1 MSWGAAPTPNG
12 VSHRELGGS
21 PIAEAY
27 DRGMTSARA
36 TRALGFLLAA
46 VLGVAIVGA
55 ATGAAQAQSAA
66 ETAEQ
71 AARDAADAAGDAASA
86 AGDAAQQGGSLL
98 VAILSW
104 LVIGLVVG
112 AVAKLLMPGPDGGGI
127 LLTSLLGIAGA
138 LLGGFVAALIGFG
151 SYAGPSFGGFVVAVL
166 GAMLLLGLRRLL
178 RRAS

>member
-1 MSWGAAPTPNG
+1 MMSTQQPA
-12 VSHRELGGS
+12 
-21 PIAEAY
+21 
-27 DRGMTSARA
+27 
-36 TRALGFLLAA
+36 RALGLTLAGI
-46 VLGVAIVGA
+46 LGLWIALVP
-55 ATGAAQAQSAA
+55 TGAAQAQSAA

-86 AGDAAQQGGSLL
+86 AGRAAGDAAQKGGSLL
-98 VAILSW
+98 VAVLSW

-138 LLGGFVAALIGFG
+138 LLGGFVAAAIGFG

-166 GAMLLLGLRRLL
+166 GAMLLLVLRRLL